1 MATIEDASQELA
13 DESGLRKY
21 VVLDVAEAATARG
34 LVNALA
40 PAIWNSLIKQDVKL
54 TELGGGQWEG
64 EVPYGTPE
72 RGEQGDIAW
81 SFNIATQSVKIT
93 QALEHIHTYPD
104 GGDPHKGAIGVRDDG
119 NGRTLEGCQVSVPYL
134 TWDEEHWYPAA
145 IVATHSFIT
154 TLENL
159 AASCNEK
166 AWRIW
171 QKGELLILGMNTMG
185 SKNCGS
191 DVGIKFR
198 FASSRTKMNQTFG
211 DITGVTKRGH
221 EYLWLEY
228 EEAEVDG
235 IAVQK
240 PVRAHIERVYEYED
254 WDNLLPLPDPW
265 S

>member
-1 MATIEDASQELA
+1 MAIIEDSTQELA

-21 VVLDVAEAATARG
+21 AVLDVAEAATARG

-40 PAIWNSLIKQDVKL
+40 PAIWNGLIKQDVKL

-64 EVPYGTPE
+64 EIPYGTPE

-93 QALEHIHTYPD
+93 QGLEHIRTYPD
-104 GGDPHKGAIGVRDDG
+104 SGDLHEGAIGVRLDG
-119 NGRTLEGCQVSVPYL
+119 NSQTVEGCQVMVPYF

-145 IVATHSFIT
+145 IVATHSFLT
-154 TLENL
+154 TLEKL
-159 AASCNEK
+159 VASCNESP
-166 AWRIW
+166 WRIW
-171 QKGELLILGMNTMG
+171 QKGELLILGINSTG
-185 SKNCGS
+185 SKNDGT

-198 FASSRTKMNQTFG
+198 FASSRTETGKKVGGFTG
-211 DITGVTKRGH
+211 ITKEGH
-221 EYLWLEY
+221 HYLWIEY
-228 EEAEVDG
+228 EEVEVNG
-235 IAVQK
+235 IGTSRPLRVH
-240 PVRAHIERVYEYED
+240 VDRVYEYED